1 MLWSF
6 FLLPLLVL
14 AADIEPI
21 VVKGNAFFKKDSDER
36 FYMKGVAYQPGGT
49 SNLYDPLSDPDV
61 CKRDIKYFKELGIN
75 TIRVYSID
83 NTGDHEECMKAL
95 ADAGIYLLLD
105 TNIPKASIARDDGAN
120 CSYNTMYLEEV
131 FATVKLMSQYDNTL
145 GFFAANEV
153 INDDESTAAARQ
165 VKAVVRDIK
174 TFQRANGLRE
184 IPVGYSAADVAENR
198 LQSAQYFNCGDD
210 EMARVDMFG
219 YNDYSWCGD
228 SSFTISGYDQKV
240 KEYSNYSVPLF
251 LSEFGCNKV
260 TPRKFT
266 EIGTIFSDKM
276 SPVFSGGLV
285 YEYSQEKNNYGLVKI
300 GSDNLSV
307 TELKDFDY
315 LKAEFSSVSM
325 PSGDGGYHTDLPH
338 AECPPVDSK
347 WEASDDIPDTP
358 KGALKYFHG
367 AEPTGHGFDANT
379 QWACVD
385 GNNDVDDSSDY
396 SGASGSYTPS
406 SRASS
411 SSTKGS
417 SSSQSSSTSSKR
429 NDANQMST
437 LSGFASL
444 GAFIFAIIV

>member
-174 TFQRANGLRE
+174 TFQRANGLRHHH
-184 IPVGYSAADVAENR
+184 S
-198 LQSAQYFNCGDD
+198 
-210 EMARVDMFG
+210 
-219 YNDYSWCGD
+219 
-228 SSFTISGYDQKV
+228 
-240 KEYSNYSVPLF
+240 
-251 LSEFGCNKV
+251 
-260 TPRKFT
+260 
-266 EIGTIFSDKM
+266 
-276 SPVFSGGLV
+276 
-285 YEYSQEKNNYGLVKI
+285 
-300 GSDNLSV
+300 
-307 TELKDFDY
+307 
-315 LKAEFSSVSM
+315 
-325 PSGDGGYHTDLPH
+325 
-338 AECPPVDSK
+338 
-347 WEASDDIPDTP
+347 
-358 KGALKYFHG
+358 
-367 AEPTGHGFDANT
+367 
-379 QWACVD
+379 
-385 GNNDVDDSSDY
+385 
-396 SGASGSYTPS
+396 
-406 SRASS
+406 
-411 SSTKGS
+411 
-417 SSSQSSSTSSKR
+417 
-429 NDANQMST
+429 
-437 LSGFASL
+437 
-444 GAFIFAIIV
+444 